1 MVEEGLYGL
10 ALLVSKFALVVGL
23 QALTIEAKHSAD
35 FATQSALEQEFD
47 VFFKQLHEGRAL
59 DEDS

>member
-23 QALTIEAKHSAD
+23 QALAIEAKHSAYL
-35 FATQSALEQEFD
+35 ATQPSLE
-47 VFFKQLHEGRAL
+47 
-59 DEDS
+59 